1 MRISGFMYILLQ
13 IINLRKSSMKKIVLP
28 VFWIT
33 ASIVALSSF
42 TMDDEDGKAGHV
54 GSPSEQTCS
63 KSGCHTGFV
72 DNTGPGSTI
81 ISSTN
86 AELLSGIYTPGQT
99 YTIQVTVAQNNIDL
113 FGFGLEALNTSN
125 QNAGTLIAGTG
136 SQIKQANV
144 GGVQRK
150 CVTHTMNGGAAAN
163 TKTWSFSWTAPTGT
177 AATTV
182 TLYAAGNATNSDGE
196 DTGDYVYTTSMTL
209 EPAVSVEEKIINEN
223 SFVAYPNPTNTTLNV
238 RFETTQS
245 TMSFGRLYNQQ
256 GQLIK
261 LLFAEK
267 VGAGTHSKVLD
278 VSDIAA
284 GAYVLQLDA
293 GNQSVHKQLMIQ

>member
-1 MRISGFMYILLQ
+1 
-13 IINLRKSSMKKIVLP
+13 MKKIVLP

-54 GSPSEQTCS
+54 GSPGEQTCG
-63 KSGCHTGFV
+63 KSTCHDTFG
-72 DNTGPGSTI
+72 DNNGPGSIAIT
-81 ISSTN
+81 STSP
-86 AELLSGIYTPGQT
+86 EILSGVYTPGQT
-99 YTIQVTVAQNNIDL
+99 YTLQVTIAQSNINL
-113 FGFGLEALNTSN
+113 FGFALEALTTSN
-125 QNAGTLIAGTG
+125 TNAGTLTGGTG
-136 SQIKQANV
+136 SQIKQAMV
-144 GGVQRK
+144 SGVQRK
-150 CVTHTMNGGAAAN
+150 SVTHTQNGGAASN
-163 TKTWSFSWTAPTGT
+163 SKTWSFTWTAPTGID
-177 AATTV
+177 ATTV
-182 TLYAAGNATNSDGE
+182 TLYCAGNATNADDE
-196 DTGDYVYTTSMTL
+196 ETDDYVYTATMEL
-209 EPAVSVEEKIINEN
+209 QPVVSVEEKIINEN

-238 RFETTQS
+238 RFETNQS

-293 GNQSVHKQLMIQ
+293 GNQSVHKQLMIH